1 MCPNE
6 RAIQSRVKEAFGI
19 KISGQFWEIIMDLI
33 NNITE

>member
-19 KISGQFWEIIMDLI
+19 KISSYLWEIIMEFILKD
-33 NNITE
+33 